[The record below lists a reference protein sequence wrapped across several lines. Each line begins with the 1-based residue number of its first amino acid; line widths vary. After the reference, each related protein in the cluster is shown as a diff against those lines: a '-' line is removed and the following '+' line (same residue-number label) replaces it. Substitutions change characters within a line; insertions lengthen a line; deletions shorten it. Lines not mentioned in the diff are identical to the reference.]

1 MRAVAEAMFA
11 GAPLSATK
19 LDEHVE
25 AVDEFIS
32 AASRALRFGMRMLLL
47 LVRFA
52 PVLLFFRARTLE
64 RLPVLDRVEVL
75 ARLERSQLLAL
86 SLAFVGWRTVMTI
99 LFYEDARELAAIG
112 YSEQRKVRTLPLA
125 VPVPIESGV
134 RLGDGHAHD
143 DDDETGSPR
152 EVA

>member
-1 MRAVAEAMFA
+1 MFA
-11 GAPLSATK
+11 GAPLSPAK

-25 AVDEFIS
+25 AVDVFVS
-32 AASRALRFGMRMLLL
+32 AASRTLRFGLRVLLL
-47 LVRFA
+47 LVRLA

-64 RLPVLDRVEVL
+64 RLPVPERVEVL
-75 ARLERSQLLAL
+75 ARLERSRLLAL

-112 YSEQRKVRTLPLA
+112 YSEQRKVRALPLA
-125 VPVPIESGV
+125 VPVPVESGV

-143 DDDETGSPR
+143 EEAGSPR